1 MVYND
6 CMKLRD
12 DKIIL
17 TLLLVVAVLSVTV
30 FFVFQRNSYSKDIVK
45 LEIDGP
51 DKAEPG
57 EEISY
62 EVKYKNRGG
71 TTLEDVV
78 MVFKYPDNSVSID
91 EEGRRIE
98 MELDELSPGES
109 ESFEF
114 KSRVFGAKGEELE
127 FKVSMSYKAKGLQAT
142 YDSEA
147 SIVTKIKDV
156 PLSLVFD
163 MPSKV
168 TMNQEVGMVLNYYSS
183 LDWAISGLG
192 IRLEYPS
199 GFEVSDS
206 GEGSIGG
213 GEWMIPVLNKSEGGR
228 IEVKG
233 RFKEEVGGI
242 GDVRAQLGVWID
254 DRFIVLEEEIKEVV
268 VIKPKIVLSQYING
282 DADRS
287 VSSGDLLHYELVF
300 KNTGNSSFRDLSLV
314 SRLTGPLNWDTL
326 RSDDGE
332 VLSDGVVQWN
342 SSDELRDLDSGE
354 EGRVEFWVE
363 VSDSSAIKSLRS
375 PVLVNSITLADID
388 FTFQTRV
395 NSVSSF
401 SQRGYYEDEVFGN
414 SGPIPPEVGKDTTYT
429 IIWRVENYSNALED
443 AKVRATLPAGVLLS
457 GRVFPE
463 ESRGQIAFDSKS
475 REVLWSVGGVPAGSG
490 AGLPAQTI
498 VFQIELEPQ
507 DGQRGE
513 VVPLVGEA
521 TFTATDRW
529 TDRSIETESDM
540 IDSTLPHD
548 KTIDEDDG
556 IVD

>member
-1 MVYND
+1 M
-6 CMKLRD
+6 
-12 DKIIL
+12 
-17 TLLLVVAVLSVTV
+17 
-30 FFVFQRNSYSKDIVK
+30 
-45 LEIDGP
+45 
-51 DKAEPG
+51 
-57 EEISY
+57 
-62 EVKYKNRGG
+62 
-71 TTLEDVV
+71 
-78 MVFKYPDNSVSID
+78 
-91 EEGRRIE
+91 
-98 MELDELSPGES
+98 
-109 ESFEF
+109 
-114 KSRVFGAKGEELE
+114 
-127 FKVSMSYKAKGLQAT
+127 
-142 YDSEA
+142 
-147 SIVTKIKDV
+147 
-156 PLSLVFD
+156 
-163 MPSKV
+163 
-168 TMNQEVGMVLNYYSS
+168 
-183 LDWAISGLG
+183 
-192 IRLEYPS
+192 
-199 GFEVSDS
+199 
-206 GEGSIGG
+206 
-213 GEWMIPVLNKSEGGR
+213 
-228 IEVKG
+228 
-233 RFKEEVGGI
+233 
-242 GDVRAQLGVWID
+242 
-254 DRFIVLEEEIKEVV
+254 
-268 VIKPKIVLSQYING
+268 
-282 DADRS
+282 
-287 VSSGDLLHYELVF
+287 
-300 KNTGNSSFRDLSLV
+300 
-314 SRLTGPLNWDTL
+314 
-326 RSDDGE
+326 
-332 VLSDGVVQWN
+332 
-342 SSDELRDLDSGE
+342 
-354 EGRVEFWVE
+354 
-363 VSDSSAIKSLRS
+363 
-375 PVLVNSITLADID
+375 NSITLADID